1 MRERPDFVIRRLK
14 ARDAADVEALLK
26 LLSEDAEVTALDAPT
41 FVVETNGVVVGM
53 VTLCVFTTLTGSKA
67 YLDHLAVAP
76 EWRRRGIGRMLI
88 EYAIEE
94 ARAAGASRIDLT
106 ANATKQAGHAL
117 YRSLGFRERETSN
130 FRLTLGSP
138 AVASKR

>member
-1 MRERPDFVIRRLK
+1 
-14 ARDAADVEALLK
+14 LK